1 MLRPEIHSTR
11 ALKGSFQA
19 DKSVL
24 LNDIPQFFISVACNK
39 LLLSYICIYWKLIYI
54 CTNFIGP

>member
-1 MLRPEIHSTR
+1 MVRPEIHSTR
-11 ALKGSFQA
+11 ALKGSFHT

-24 LNDIPQFFISVACNK
+24 LNDIPQFFIFVACNK